1 VGEEQKG
8 GRNAEATQSRK
19 GTTSTEPTEE
29 SVEKHESIAGHM
41 TLQDKMGL
49 VRKKGSVEGIEFS
62 EKEWKLVNNRFTQ
75 TALPKANAEV
85 QQHFILNII
94 LLLDLQQSPSWI
106 SCGLFSLRVQLAGQG
121 HVERRQQPHLA

>member
-1 VGEEQKG
+1 MPEGQQKKTQTGSWGDEEDNAEQANEQKHKSSASGSADVGEEQKG

-19 GTTSTEPTEE
+19 GKTSTEPTEE
-29 SVEKHESIAGHM
+29 SMEKHESVAGHM
-41 TLQDKMGL
+41 TLQDKMDL

-85 QQHFILNII
+85 QQHFI
-94 LLLDLQQSPSWI
+94 
-106 SCGLFSLRVQLAGQG
+106 
-121 HVERRQQPHLA
+121 